1 MEERIENLNVGG
13 EQLPNS
19 SAALVMGIL
28 SIACICCGFGAVIG
42 IVLGIL
48 AIVFAKK
55 AKTLNS
61 TNTSELEDLG
71 WHEDAGTWSAYKKEG
86 SITTAW
92 ERLYP
97 ESEDPIEQRIYIRV
111 GGATNIKQTGEGQ
124 RGETNPDIKKMFLVN
139 EYFRYDGTQETKKIL
154 S

>member
-55 AKTLNS
+55 AKTLYDESPAKYTESSAKNANAGRICGIVGLCFAGVWVLS
-61 TNTSELEDLG
+61 AITVWILMILG
-71 WHEDAGTWSAYKKEG
+71 IIASSG
-86 SITTAW
+86 
-92 ERLYP
+92 L
-97 ESEDPIEQRIYIRV
+97 
-111 GGATNIKQTGEGQ
+111 N
-124 RGETNPDIKKMFLVN
+124 F
-139 EYFRYDGTQETKKIL
+139 
-154 S
+154 